1 MSLLRRLSLAL
12 VVLRGGDIVIMVDVY
27 VALIVAGRR
36 TLAQVPATIRDQ
48 VAAEL
53 AALGITE

>member
-1 MSLLRRLSLAL
+1 MNLLSRLAL
-12 VVLRGGDIVIMVDVY
+12 ALAVLRGGDTVIMVDVY

-36 TLAQVPATIRDQ
+36 TLEQVPATIRDQ

-53 AALGITE
+53 TALGIA